1 MTQREDVM
9 EMLKDIIGGEPVTEE
24 PPRETEGFESL
35 VSEEEFEA
43 ILKIKEA
50 MDNFLEVHNKCA
62 MEHIEDLHERS
73 PYQRIQIMML
83 GDRVA
88 EAQREILMMCGI
100 HSCNKQ
106 FIDDLAE
113 ELGYTLKGLEHHL
126 LSRKIKSIFG

>member
-1 MTQREDVM
+1 MTQRENVM
-9 EMLKDIIGGEPVTEE
+9 EMLKDIIGGEPVVEE

-62 MEHIEDLHERS
+62 MEHIEDLNERS

-113 ELGYTLKGLEHHL
+113 ELGYTLKGLEQHL
-126 LSRKIKSIFG
+126 LNRKIESIFG